1 MDKKPFLKIEID
13 PYTITWSFLGNIKF
27 PFDNT
32 IYTFENGK
40 WNFERK
46 KDTFIIQ
53 TYDPEGVKDIAEWM
67 VWFNKHTLHFKREM
81 LENRE
86 NRNNFDMWKKER
98 AEFKDACDFQVY
110 SQEKFK
116 NEKKVI
122 K

>member
-67 VWFNKHTLHFKREM
+67 V
-81 LENRE
+81 
-86 NRNNFDMWKKER
+86 
-98 AEFKDACDFQVY
+98 
-110 SQEKFK
+110 
-116 NEKKVI
+116 
-122 K
+122 